1 MTPVDDVRLQKLR
14 HHPFVLEFEPRH
26 IERLAS
32 FAHDAR
38 FERNHVIFREGDE
51 CSEFYLIVSGLVGLE
66 IVAPG
71 QVFRVQ
77 TLFAGDELGWSALL
91 MGSGKQ
97 FQARALERVD
107 ALAFEGPELLVA
119 CREDPAF
126 GFALMQRLLGVVA
139 ERLQATRLQILDM
152 YSPVAARAGA

>member
-1 MTPVDDVRLQKLR
+1 MHEAHLSKLR

-26 IERLAS
+26 IEKLAS
-32 FAHDAR
+32 LAHDVR
-38 FERNHVIFREGDE
+38 FERGQVIFHEGDD
-51 CSEFYLIVSGLVGLE
+51 CSEFYLIVNGLVSLE
-66 IVAPG
+66 LVAPG
-71 QVFRVQ
+71 HTFRVQ

-107 ALAFEGPELLVA
+107 ALAFEGADLLAA
-119 CREDPAF
+119 CRDDTAF
-126 GFALMQRLLGVVA
+126 GYALMSRLLAVVA
-139 ERLQATRLQILDM
+139 SRLQATRVQLLDM

>member
-1 MTPVDDVRLQKLR
+1 MHEAHLSKLR

-26 IERLAS
+26 IEKLAS
-32 FAHDAR
+32 LAHDVR
-38 FERNHVIFREGDE
+38 FERSQVIFHEGDD
-51 CSEFYLIVSGLVGLE
+51 CSEFYLIVNGLVSLE
-66 IVAPG
+66 LVAPG
-71 QVFRVQ
+71 HTFRVQ

-107 ALAFEGPELLVA
+107 ALAFEGADLLAA
-119 CREDPAF
+119 CREDTAF
-126 GFALMQRLLGVVA
+126 GYALMNRLLAVVA
-139 ERLQATRLQILDM
+139 SRLQATRVQLLDM